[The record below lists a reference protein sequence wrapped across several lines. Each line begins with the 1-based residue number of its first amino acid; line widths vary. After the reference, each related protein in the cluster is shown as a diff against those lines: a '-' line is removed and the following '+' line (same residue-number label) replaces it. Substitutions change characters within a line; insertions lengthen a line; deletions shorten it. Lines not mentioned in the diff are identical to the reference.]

1 MIISDV
7 LYGEF
12 EVDQVVEELI
22 SSKSM
27 QRLKGIHQ
35 NGSTTTD
42 GHQKDLAGRMD
53 MALSR

>member
-22 SSKSM
+22 LSKSV
-27 QRLKGIHQ
+27 QRLKRYSSNWRKLFSEQGMEC
-35 NGSTTTD
+35 N
-42 GHQKDLAGRMD
+42 
-53 MALSR
+53 AL